1 MAGETSERPAGR
13 GMAAVVLAFLFGI
26 AVGYIVRDLRADEQV
41 KQAAVEARRELE
53 QSANTAIQRVQ
64 QVGAVLGQGV
74 KATAESAKSAFSTPV
89 APKTDT
95 AKAVEPAPTTKAAQ
109 TAPPKREVSRRPS

>member
-1 MAGETSERPAGR
+1 MAVEPNQIAGR
-13 GMAAVVLAFLFGI
+13 GSAAVALAFLFGI

-74 KATAESAKSAFSTPV
+74 KATAESARSALSPPVLPKAESTKI
-89 APKTDT
+89 A
-95 AKAVEPAPTTKAAQ
+95 EPTTSTKAAQ
-109 TAPPKREVSRRPS
+109 AAPTKKEVSRRPT